1 MAAECLLCA
10 IGREAGSGRSE
21 YDDLQRGLL
30 PQHLPPADHL
40 EVEAMVDD
48 TAKATA
54 HEQAED
60 CEPMWI
66 TYAQIAD
73 LLRW

>member
-1 MAAECLLCA
+1 
-10 IGREAGSGRSE
+10 
-21 YDDLQRGLL
+21 
-30 PQHLPPADHL
+30 
-40 EVEAMVDD
+40 MVDD
-48 TAKATA
+48 TSKATA